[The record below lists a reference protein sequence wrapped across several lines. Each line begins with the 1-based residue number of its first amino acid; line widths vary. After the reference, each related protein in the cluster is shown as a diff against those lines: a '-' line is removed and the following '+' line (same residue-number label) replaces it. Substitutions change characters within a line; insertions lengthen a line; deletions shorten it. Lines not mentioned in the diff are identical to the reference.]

1 MDERERR
8 IGLNEAMFRQVNES
22 VRDISADYEVPEFE
36 IVCECGDLNCTD
48 RIQVTHAAYEALRSE
63 SHQFAVIPGHEIPDV
78 EDVVRRCD
86 GYDVVRKRRGVP
98 ELVAKATDP
107 RSLR

>member
-78 EDVVRRCD
+78 ETVIADESA
-86 GYDVVRKRRGVP
+86 YYVVRKDAQEARVLAER
-98 ELVAKATDP
+98 TDP
-107 RSLR
+107 NT